1 MNIIQILQSA
11 AEYATLIPA
20 AIMCIL
26 PVQHH
31 CKVNKKVLLGWIV
44 TGLAI
49 ASVVCGIIKI
59 KFALH
64 KQPKRRTKRAKGGK
78 RHGKLV
84 PVPLPIHLGIQTAGR
99 RRTPQKAVKGIFK
112 ERIRNSRHRQYAHP
126 NGHTGDIRQPEGQ
139 YNLPG
144 QANESP

>member
-59 KFALH
+59 KFALDTNALILPLTAICMAIYFTFYKIS
-64 KQPKRRTKRAKGGK
+64 KQ
-78 RHGKLV
+78 KLWYV
-84 PVPLPIHLGIQTAGR
+84 FVSVIAMFSFAGLSSY
-99 RRTPQKAVKGIFK
+99 TV
-112 ERIRNSRHRQYAHP
+112 
-126 NGHTGDIRQPEGQ
+126 
-139 YNLPG
+139 
-144 QANESP
+144 